1 MSHDVITQ
9 SISGYRY
16 QLLKCICRYQI
27 LQIYLSF
34 DIYINSSISVLKNA
48 LVDWEKEIKVSHW
61 NAQLHKVCLTSP
73 FQVLGEMDSGSKD
86 WNFIKN
92 HSHKHAVDDIIQK
105 GVTMNY
111 NTKPFERMHGAL
123 KQIYHWQ
130 TNFKDV
136 AKQVIL

>member
-1 MSHDVITQ
+1 
-9 SISGYRY
+9 
-16 QLLKCICRYQI
+16 
-27 LQIYLSF
+27 
-34 DIYINSSISVLKNA
+34 
-48 LVDWEKEIKVSHW
+48 
-61 NAQLHKVCLTSP
+61 
-73 FQVLGEMDSGSKD
+73 MDGGSKD

-92 HSHKHAVDDIIQK
+92 HSHKHTVDDIIQK